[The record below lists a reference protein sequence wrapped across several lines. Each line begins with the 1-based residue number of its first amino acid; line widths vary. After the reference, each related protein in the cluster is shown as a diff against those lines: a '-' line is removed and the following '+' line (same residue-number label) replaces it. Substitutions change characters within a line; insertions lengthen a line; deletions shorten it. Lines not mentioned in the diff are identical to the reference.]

1 VPSTSSSAI
10 ETADIVIVGAGAA
23 GLMAAIHAA
32 TPSIPAT
39 AAATDSATASE
50 ADSTTNATEVRPATA
65 PTGSPSPR
73 ILVLESTRDGG
84 RKVLISGGGRCNILP
99 GELEES
105 RFVTDSSPNTLKK
118 ILRSWPLA
126 EQRRFFEEEL
136 GIPLKLEPQ
145 SGKLFPV
152 SDRARD
158 VRDALVRAAV
168 DRGVEFLFET
178 RVVGLETNRGDG
190 PRWLLHT
197 SGGATI
203 AAATV
208 VLATGGL
215 SVPNTGSDGTG
226 LLLARR
232 LGCEMHET
240 YAALTPLT
248 AEPHRFAKLAG
259 ISLDVTLS
267 APAGKRP
274 LEARGGFL
282 ITHRGYSGPAVLDV
296 SHLAVRSV
304 EREPVRALPASAPVS
319 GTRGGLAAGESK
331 PRQSIFVRWTALQAE
346 DWEQELAPRRASVA
360 GVLRSHLPTRLA
372 ETLQRE
378 ARVPEDRSL
387 AELRADER
395 RRLVEVLTRFELP
408 WTGHEGYR
416 TAEVTGGGVALS
428 EVDPRTLESR
438 RHPGL
443 LFCGEILD
451 AFGPIGGYNFA
462 WAWATGRAAGKG
474 ALRLLT
480 DHAG

>member
-1 VPSTSSSAI
+1 MPSTSPSAI

-32 TPSIPAT
+32 TPSMPAT
-39 AAATDSATASE
+39 AALKAKNATPTVDAAASMDATA
-50 ADSTTNATEVRPATA
+50 TTR
-65 PTGSPSPR
+65 SPSPH

-99 GELEES
+99 GELDES

-158 VRDALVRAAV
+158 VRDGLVRAV
-168 DRGVEFLFET
+168 LDRGVEFLFET
-178 RVVGLETNRGDG
+178 VVVGLEANRGEG
-190 PRWLLHT
+190 PRWFVHT
-197 SGGATI
+197 SDGGTI
-203 AAATV
+203 GAEAV

-232 LGCEMHET
+232 LGCEVHET

-248 AEPHRFAKLAG
+248 ADPHRFAKLAG
-259 ISLDVTLS
+259 ISLDVMLS
-267 APAGKRP
+267 APTGKRA
-274 LEARGGFL
+274 LEAHGGFL

-296 SHLAVRSV
+296 SHLAVRSI

-319 GTRGGLAAGESK
+319 TTRSGLAARESK
-331 PRQSIFVRWTALQAE
+331 PRQSIFVRWTPLQPE
-346 DWEQELAPRRASVA
+346 DWERELTPRRASVA
-360 GVLRSHLPTRLA
+360 GVLRSHLPSRLA
-372 ETLQRE
+372 EALQWE

-443 LFCGEILD
+443 FFCGEILD

-462 WAWATGRAAGKG
+462 WAWATGRAAGMG
-474 ALRLLT
+474 ARGPLT